1 MQKRLLFILFVTIFI
16 DAIGFAMLA
25 PIIPIIFFDVS
36 SPDFLLAAYSDQARY
51 LIAGIV
57 LALYG
62 IVQFFAAPLL
72 GELSDVYG
80 RKRLLMVGVAV
91 LALSQVSFGLG
102 IAAGSLVLLFISRVV
117 GGLGAANFSIAQAA
131 IADVTEPKDRA
142 KNFGLIGAAFGLA
155 FMVGPAIAGYVA
167 GITGDASSPFWI
179 AAGLGVLNL
188 LSVAFFMP
196 ETHVVSSEEKRTF
209 SFFKGIR
216 NIRDALFNTGTR
228 LIYLSNLLYLC
239 AFAFMTSFF
248 GILLVNKFMLTE
260 TDIGIFFSVVGIWIA
275 LTQLVLL
282 RFVTR
287 FFSERKIL
295 FVALPIIAVALA
307 LHPFM
312 ANSMW
317 LFVIIPIY
325 SIPHALA
332 MATMPALV
340 SKAVPG
346 DKQGAALGI
355 NGSLMAFS
363 QGIIPIVAGT
373 VTALIGLTAP
383 FVIGGLFVVA
393 SWLVLFV
400 FSRRAV

>member
-1 MQKRLLFILFVTIFI
+1 MQKRLLFTLFTTIFI

-25 PIIPIIFFDVS
+25 PIIPVVFFDTT
-36 SPDFLLAAYSDQARY
+36 SPDFLLTAYSEQTRY

-62 IVQFFAAPLL
+62 IVQFFAAPIL

-80 RKRLLMVGVAV
+80 RKRLLMLGVTV
-91 LALSQVSFGLG
+91 LALSQLSFGLG
-102 IAAGSLVLLFISRVV
+102 IAAGSLALLFVSRIV
-117 GGLGAANFSIAQAA
+117 GGFGAANFSIAQAM

-155 FMVGPAIAGYVA
+155 FMIGPAIAGYVA

-196 ETHVVSSEEKRTF
+196 ETRVLSTEEKKIF
-209 SFFKGIR
+209 NLFKGIR
-216 NIRDALFNTGTR
+216 NIRDALFNVETR
-228 LIYLSNLLYLC
+228 AIYSSNFFYLC

-260 TDIGIFFSVVGIWIA
+260 TDIGIFFSIVGVWIA
-275 LTQLVLL
+275 FTQLVVL

-287 FFSERKIL
+287 YFSERRIL
-295 FVALPIIAVALA
+295 FLALPIIAVALA

-332 MATMPALV
+332 MATMPALI
-340 SKAVPG
+340 SKAVPSEM
-346 DKQGAALGI
+346 QGAALGI

-383 FVIGGLFVVA
+383 FIIGGLFVVM

-400 FSRRAV
+400 FTRRLV